1 MQQDA
6 FGRCH
11 PVVNILFYIGAI
23 VLSAVV
29 QHPVFL
35 AAALV
40 CGGAYYLLLA
50 GKKAAG
56 QMALLLPFGLLIAL
70 VNPIFNTRGQTVL
83 FLLFGRPYTAQALL
97 YGAIVA
103 GILLA
108 MLIWFGSYNRIM
120 TGDKFTSLFANLA
133 PSISLL
139 LVMIFRLVPN
149 LLRKISQ
156 IAGAR
161 RSIGKGAGEGAG
173 TREKLKD
180 GTTVLSA
187 VTTWAL
193 EGSLVTGDSMRS
205 RGYGCGRRSSFQLYR
220 FGFADVILTAG
231 ILLGITAVI
240 LTAVSGGTAAEYTPQ
255 LRFAPLTGLQ
265 AAGFGVYCLYLLIPS
280 ILHGKEALV
289 WHISRSKI

>member
-70 VNPIFNTRGQTVL
+70 VNPVFNTRGQTVL
-83 FLLFGRPYTAQALL
+83 FMLFGRPYTAQALL

-205 RGYGCGRRSSFQLYR
+205 RGYGCGKRSSFQIYWMTLR
-220 FGFADVILTAG
+220 EWVLLALELL
-231 ILLGITAVI
+231 LLGAVI
-240 LTAVSGGTAAEYTPQ
+240 TGGALGQFTAEFLPVYKA
-255 LRFAPLTGLQ
+255 APLSWGL
-265 AAGFGVYCLYLLIPS
+265 AAYCAFLLIP
-280 ILHGKEALV
+280 IALHLWDAITWRLAVRKV
-289 WHISRSKI
+289 

>member
-6 FGRCH
+6 FDRCH

-35 AAALV
+35 ASALV

-50 GKKAAG
+50 GKKAAK

-70 VNPIFNTRGQTVL
+70 VNPVFNTRGQTVL
-83 FLLFGRPYTAQALL
+83 FLLFGRPYTVQALL
-97 YGAIVA
+97 YGGVVA

-139 LVMIFRLVPN
+139 LVMVFRLVPN

-205 RGYGCGRRSSFQLYR
+205 RGYGCGKRSSFQIYR
-220 FGFADVILTAG
+220 MTLRDWVLLVLELL
-231 ILLGITAVI
+231 LLGAVI
-240 LTAVSGGTAAEYTPQ
+240 ASGALGQFTAEFLPVYQA
-255 LRFAPLTGLQ
+255 APLSWGL
-265 AAGFGVYCLYLLIPS
+265 AAYCAFLLIP
-280 ILHGKEALV
+280 IALHLWDAITWRLAVRKV
-289 WHISRSKI
+289 

>member
-70 VNPIFNTRGQTVL
+70 VNPVFNTRGQTVL
-83 FLLFGRPYTAQALL
+83 FMLFGRPYTAQALL

-205 RGYGCGRRSSFQLYR
+205 RGYGCGKRSSFQIYR
-220 FGFADVILTAG
+220 MTLRDWVLLALELL
-231 ILLGITAVI
+231 LLGAVI
-240 LTAVSGGTAAEYTPQ
+240 TGGALGQFTAEFLPVYKA
-255 LRFAPLTGLQ
+255 APLSWGL
-265 AAGFGVYCLYLLIPS
+265 AAYCAFLLIP
-280 ILHGKEALV
+280 IALHLWDAITWRLAVRKV
-289 WHISRSKI
+289 

>member
-40 CGGAYYLLLA
+40 CAGAYYLLLA

-83 FLLFGRPYTAQALL
+83 FLLFGRPYTAQALFF
-97 YGAIVA
+97 GGVVA

-161 RSIGKGAGEGAG
+161 RSIGKGAGEGVG

-205 RGYGCGRRSSFQLYR
+205 RGYGCGKRSSFQIYR
-220 FGFADVILTAG
+220 MTLRDWVLLVLELL
-231 ILLGITAVI
+231 LLGAVI
-240 LTAVSGGTAAEYTPQ
+240 TGGVLGQFTAEFLPAYKA
-255 LRFAPLTGLQ
+255 APLSWGL
-265 AAGFGVYCLYLLIPS
+265 AAYCAFLLIP
-280 ILHGKEALV
+280 IALHLWDAITWRLAVRKV
-289 WHISRSKI
+289 

>member
-1 MQQDA
+1 MKQDA

-35 AAALV
+35 GAALV
-40 CGGAYYLLLA
+40 CSGAYYLLLA
-50 GKKAAG
+50 GKQAAK

-70 VNPIFNTRGQTVL
+70 VNPIFNTRGQTIL
-83 FLLFGRPYTAQALL
+83 FFLFGRPYTAQALL
-97 YGAIVA
+97 YGGIVA

-156 IAGAR
+156 IAGVR
-161 RSIGKGAGEGAG
+161 RSIGKGAGEGAT

-205 RGYGCGRRSSFQLYR
+205 RGYGCGKRSSFQIYR
-220 FGFADVILTAG
+220 MTLRDWVLLILELL
-231 ILLGITAVI
+231 LLGGVIT
-240 LTAVSGGTAAEYTPQ
+240 SGVLGQFSAEFLPVYQ
-255 LRFAPLTGLQ
+255 AAPLSWGL
-265 AAGFGVYCLYLLIPS
+265 AAYCAFLLIP
-280 ILHGKEALV
+280 IVLHIWDAIT
-289 WHISRSKI
+289 WHIAMRNV

>member
-70 VNPIFNTRGQTVL
+70 VNPVFNTRGQTVL
-83 FLLFGRPYTAQALL
+83 FMLFGRPYTAQALL

-139 LVMIFRLVPN
+139 LVTIFRLVPN

-205 RGYGCGRRSSFQLYR
+205 RGYGCGKRSSFQIYR
-220 FGFADVILTAG
+220 MTLRDWVLLALELL
-231 ILLGITAVI
+231 LLGAVI
-240 LTAVSGGTAAEYTPQ
+240 TGGALGQFTAEFLPVYKA
-255 LRFAPLTGLQ
+255 APLSWGL
-265 AAGFGVYCLYLLIPS
+265 AAYCAFLLIP
-280 ILHGKEALV
+280 IALHLWDAITWRLAVRKV
-289 WHISRSKI
+289 